1 MKKLLNCL
9 VINLFFWHS
18 VALAQEVVRPMIWV
32 KPADKAA
39 ILQKIRTTPWA
50 KTYYDA
56 FVKRV
61 ADDVSSHQADAKA
74 YLSKMPLDW
83 AKQEAGKIPPF
94 APIKGVTSDAELRK
108 IVIHYLQTGIDC
120 GILYYLTNDPKY
132 GQCSADILHTL
143 VEGLVPLKPSA
154 GGHNGGGYLYP
165 DDHLREAREIGAG
178 IPILYD
184 FAYPFIAQNS
194 AVYDLGAG
202 KKVPFSHDH
211 AQAVFRT
218 YINLALEQGII
229 NCNWPILESPSL
241 VGNTLALNDPAERD
255 SFLPYYLTKNTPHQD
270 ALQKVGQF
278 YQKHGGNWPESTN
291 YSGAV
296 AGLTTYL
303 MTLLTRF
310 DPSLHLG
317 NQYPQIPF
325 ALTTTYY
332 LTYPNKRD
340 MVVFG
345 DGHRSFHLDY
355 HSFEMAYHLGQ
366 LENSATLKREFGALI
381 TSGIST
387 KQYSRPA
394 VGKRNYG
401 AEVYN
406 EPVELLWFSPEIE
419 GQTKAYPLPITDELP
434 FAGIQIQR
442 NFSPTNNPADD
453 LMGFVGGASF
463 VHGHASGMNMELYGK
478 GMVMGVKAGR
488 SAYTTDIHE
497 NYYRLF
503 AGHNTVIVNGSSESN
518 GGWANLGTN
527 RVEPVAIE
535 PRYRQS
541 GVSANHSFSV
551 SRFLDDRGDGA
562 EATQERTLALIR
574 TSPTTAYYVDLFR
587 SKSALPTQ
595 YHDYVYHNIGDTLLV
610 TAPTPAF
617 QLRPDPE
624 RYAASEQK
632 AWQNN
637 KKARHPGWHFFKSVN
652 TSGMYPNDVRVS
664 FKANAIRPQPVQ
676 MNVFI
681 PGDANREYTSV
692 MAPPTTDSP
701 KAYANRPTP
710 TLVIRQTGEA
720 WTHPFAVVYEPTD
733 ANSNGS
739 IQSVEAIRQGDAFKG
754 VTIKSN
760 TSNGLLTQYVIMQDS
775 DEAEFADSKLGIRV
789 KGRYAV
795 ITLTDANKLHSIY
808 LGHGQSGSFG
818 KLSLKSVSGKPTAA
832 YLQMESD
839 TPTVKAADTVD
850 VTVESGKRVIFNK
863 SN

>member
-1 MKKLLNCL
+1 MIHKTLVFTLL
-9 VINLFFWHS
+9 VILVSRS
-18 VALAQEVVRPMIWV
+18 VALAQDMVRPMIWV

-39 ILQKIRTTPWA
+39 ILQKIATIPWA
-50 KTYYDA
+50 KTYYEA
-56 FVKRV
+56 FKARAEV
-61 ADDVSSHQADAKA
+61 DVTTHQADAKT

-83 AKQEAGKIPPF
+83 SKQTTGKIPPF
-94 APIKGVTSDAELRK
+94 TNMKVVSAHQQSRRELM
-108 IVIHYLQTGIDC
+108 HYLQTGIDC
-120 GILYYLTNDPKY
+120 GILYFLTNDDRY
-132 GQCSADILHTL
+132 AQLGADVLHTV
-143 VEGLVPLKPSA
+143 VEGLVQLKPNEE
-154 GGHNGGGYLYP
+154 GHNGGGLLYP
-165 DDHLREAREIGAG
+165 NDHLREAREIGAS

-184 FAYPFIAQNS
+184 FVYPFLIKKGQVFDVAQ
-194 AVYDLGAG
+194 G
-202 KKVPFSHDH
+202 KKVDFSEKN
-211 AQAVFRT
+211 AQTVFRT

-229 NCNWPILESPSL
+229 DCNWPILESPSL
-241 VGNTLALNDPAERD
+241 VGNTLALNDEAERK
-255 SFLPYYLTKNTPHQD
+255 SFLDYYLTKNTPHQD
-270 ALQKVGQF
+270 ALQKVGEF

-310 DPSLHLG
+310 DSSLHLG
-317 NQYPQIPF
+317 NQYPQIPL

-332 LTYPNKRD
+332 LTYPNKKD

-345 DGHRSFHLDY
+345 DGHRTFHLDY
-355 HSFEMAYHLGQ
+355 KSFEMAYCLGQ

-381 TSGIST
+381 NSGIST
-387 KQYSRPA
+387 KQYNRPE
-394 VGKRNYG
+394 VGNRNYG

-406 EPVELLWFSPEIE
+406 EPVELLWFSPTIDGE
-419 GQTKAYPLPITDELP
+419 TKAYPLPITDELT

-478 GMVMGVKAGR
+478 GVVLGTKAGR

-503 AGHNTVIVNGSSESN
+503 AGHNTVIVNGSSEGS

-535 PRYRQS
+535 PKYRQQ

-562 EATQERTLALIR
+562 EATQERTLSLIR
-574 TSPTTAYYVDLFR
+574 TSPTTGYYVDLFR

-595 YHDYVYHNIGDTLLV
+595 YHDYVYHNVGDTLTF
-610 TAPTPAF
+610 TAPAF

-624 RYAASEQK
+624 RYAASGQK
-632 AWQNN
+632 EWKNN
-637 KKARHPGWHFFKSVN
+637 RKARHPGWHFFKEVN
-652 TSGMYPNDVRVS
+652 TSGPYENNVRVR
-664 FKANAIRPQPVQ
+664 FKADAIRPLPVQ

-681 PGDANREYTSV
+681 PGDANRDYTSV
-692 MAPPTTDSP
+692 MAPPTTEGP
-701 KAYANRPTP
+701 KPYVDCPTP
-710 TLVIRQTGEA
+710 TFVIRRTGEA
-720 WTHPFAVVYEPTD
+720 WTHPFAVVYEPTE
-733 ANSNGS
+733 ASNKGS
-739 IQSVEAIRQGDAFKG
+739 VQSVEAIRQGDAFKG
-754 VTIKSN
+754 LTIKSN
-760 TSNGLLTQYVIMQDS
+760 TPNGTITQYVIMQDT
-775 DEAEFADSKLGIRV
+775 DEAEFIDPALGIRV

-795 ITLTDANKLHSIY
+795 ITLTDANKLHSMY
-808 LGHGQSGSFG
+808 LGQGQQCSFG
-818 KLSLKSVSGKPTAA
+818 KLALTSVSGKPTAA
-832 YLQMESD
+832 YVQMGSD
-839 TPTVKAADTVD
+839 GPTVKAAAPIQLI
-850 VTVESGKRVIFNK
+850 VESGKTLIINK